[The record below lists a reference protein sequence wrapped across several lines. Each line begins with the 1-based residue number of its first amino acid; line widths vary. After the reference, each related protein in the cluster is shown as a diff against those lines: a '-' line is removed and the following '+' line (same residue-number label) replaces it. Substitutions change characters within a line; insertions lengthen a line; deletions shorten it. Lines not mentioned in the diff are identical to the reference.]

1 MHRVKIFLSSSLF
14 SFYQGMVRTMKMS
27 FFRKKNILSR
37 YTQILV
43 EFPRLM
49 ASSSEWTRLKPL
61 LRESSLLTSGFTR
74 IIVYKLIVPWPG
86 SAVGKK
92 WENME
97 WNGIKRSRGPFS
109 LVPRLPLNSLGSP
122 MFFFSPLNFPP
133 TAEPGPMLNWLLCKI
148 LFFLNGF
155 APISFCTSKTL
166 FPFPSPPWLITFLL
180 PIKINRGHVRHVG
193 SVKFLHVLFS
203 YTRIYITFNSTSP
216 ASYFSFTVS
225 LFVCV
230 PSSETA
236 KGKSPH
242 IIDFLKLIVRVVSI
256 VHQNLYLFTCSK
268 YTTKLLF
275 RELSA
280 KNYFLRWLSSNVV
293 LWRA

>member
-1 MHRVKIFLSSSLF
+1 MHRVKIWLCSSLLF

-27 FFRKKNILSR
+27 FTEKKNIPRR

-43 EFPRLM
+43 EFPRLV
-49 ASSSEWTRLKPL
+49 AGSSEWTLLKPL
-61 LRESSLLTSGFTR
+61 YYGRLVCWLPAAQELFIRADRTLTRLRCGE
-74 IIVYKLIVPWPG
+74 KLVW
-86 SAVGKK
+86 K
-92 WENME
+92 
-97 WNGIKRSRGPFS
+97 GIKRSRGPFS

-166 FPFPSPPWLITFLL
+166 STFPSPPWLITFLL
-180 PIKINRGHVRHVG
+180 LIKINRGHVRHVR

-230 PSSETA
+230 PWSETA
-236 KGKSPH
+236 K
-242 IIDFLKLIVRVVSI
+242 
-256 VHQNLYLFTCSK
+256 CK
-268 YTTKLLF
+268 YI
-275 RELSA
+275 
-280 KNYFLRWLSSNVV
+280 
-293 LWRA
+293 

>member
-122 MFFFSPLNFPP
+122 MFFFSPLNFPL
-133 TAEPGPMLNWLLCKI
+133 TAE
-148 LFFLNGF
+148 LNGF

-242 IIDFLKLIVRVVSI
+242 IIDFSKLIARVVSI

-280 KNYFLRWLSSNVV
+280 KNYFLRWL
-293 LWRA
+293 